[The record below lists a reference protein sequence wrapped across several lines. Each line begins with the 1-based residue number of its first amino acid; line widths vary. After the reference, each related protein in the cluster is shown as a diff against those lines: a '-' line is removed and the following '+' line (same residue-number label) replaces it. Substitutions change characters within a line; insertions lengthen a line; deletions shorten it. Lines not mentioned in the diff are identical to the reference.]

1 MRVEESLELKDY
13 LVSNRSNLFYA
24 LYLRSICI
32 HLRQNK
38 RARDHLSSVSK
49 RARLKYHSILLAIV
63 RRRFVSISKR
73 PIYSTLLE
81 LNHPPTPRHSISFNL
96 LFDCF
101 INYVWYIAK
110 KKIKKISKKC
120 YNILQRMNK
129 YSI

>member
-81 LNHPPTPRHSISFNL
+81 LNHPPTPHHHSPFDIVQFVR
-96 LFDCF
+96 LFHQLCL
-101 INYVWYIAK
+101 IYCK
-110 KKIKKISKKC
+110 KE
-120 YNILQRMNK
+120 NK
-129 YSI
+129 ENF

>member
-73 PIYSTLLE
+73 PIYSSRAESST
-81 LNHPPTPRHSISFNL
+81 HASPFDIVQFVR
-96 LFDCF
+96 LFHQLCL
-101 INYVWYIAK
+101 IYCKK